1 MTTTFAG
8 TRKAEAMRA
17 ARRKRDAARMRHA
30 ETQARLAKRNAKL
43 YHKPEPLVAEQAL
56 PDSRAARASANKS
69 KPPKATASTTN
80 MPPRMAAR
88 KQSVAER
95 KHELEHSP
103 QRLQKENARLNAL
116 IVKLTKSGD
125 NVTPKQRYF
134 DENWLAARWGMS
146 VKHIR
151 NLRSAG
157 VGPLVTYFG
166 RSVRYR
172 LRDVVAFE
180 KGNAFASRTAKEQ
193 AKKS

>member
-1 MTTTFAG
+1 MKKKSPANESVL
-8 TRKAEAMRA
+8 KMRGSE
-17 ARRKRDAARMRHA
+17 RKRREAAQRR
-30 ETQARLAKRNAKL
+30 AKRFRVMAKAKTHARDTSAQRDACASSASIKANAG
-43 YHKPEPLVAEQAL
+43 VTI
-56 PDSRAARASANKS
+56 DSTAKELAA
-69 KPPKATASTTN
+69 N
-80 MPPRMAAR
+80 MPPSMAAR
-88 KQSVAER
+88 KQYAADR
-95 KHELEHSP
+95 KRELEQSP
-103 QRLQKENARLNAL
+103 KWVQKENARLNAL

-125 NVTPKQRYF
+125 NVKPKQRYF